1 MEHKPFFWIIDNEW
15 PDYSVETALLRK
27 AFPDCRIE
35 CSGIPFEDDLERFG
49 AQADVVLAQISAD
62 MSAGVIARLD
72 RCRGIAVFGS
82 GYNNVDV
89 AAARARGIPVTNV
102 NGYCSEDIA
111 DYVLAVIFHYYKKI
125 SHFSAHIG
133 DGCWGAEAVDAP
145 IPRLNRQPLLM
156 MGFGYIGSVTA
167 RRAAALGMK
176 VLVYDPYQPEEKIR
190 ACGAEPVTLDE
201 GLRCADYVSVHVR
214 LTELTQGLINK
225 DLLRKMKKTAILIN
239 VARGALV
246 KEDDL
251 IAAVREGMIGG
262 AVLDVVT
269 EEPIRPD
276 SPLLQTENILVTPH
290 ISYASEESLL
300 DLRERAVNNALAMY
314 RGETPQDLIKC

>member
-145 IPRLNRQPLLM
+145 IHRLNRQTLLL

-167 RRAAALGMK
+167 RRAGHEGAGVRPLPAGGENTGLRRRAGDAGRGAALCG
-176 VLVYDPYQPEEKIR
+176 LRFR
-190 ACGAEPVTLDE
+190 ACPPDGADT
-201 GLRCADYVSVHVR
+201 G
-214 LTELTQGLINK
+214 
-225 DLLRKMKKTAILIN
+225 
-239 VARGALV
+239 
-246 KEDDL
+246 
-251 IAAVREGMIGG
+251 
-262 AVLDVVT
+262 
-269 EEPIRPD
+269 
-276 SPLLQTENILVTPH
+276 PH
-290 ISYASEESLL
+290 
-300 DLRERAVNNALAMY
+300 
-314 RGETPQDLIKC
+314 Q

>member
-35 CSGIPFEDDLERFG
+35 CSGIPFDDELERLG
-49 AQADVVLAQISAD
+49 AQSDVVLAQISAD

-145 IPRLNRQPLLM
+145 IHRLNRQTLL
-156 MGFGYIGSVTA
+156 
-167 RRAAALGMK
+167 MK

>member
-1 MEHKPFFWIIDNEW
+1 M
-15 PDYSVETALLRK
+15 
-27 AFPDCRIE
+27 
-35 CSGIPFEDDLERFG
+35 
-49 AQADVVLAQISAD
+49 
-62 MSAGVIARLD
+62 
-72 RCRGIAVFGS
+72 
-82 GYNNVDV
+82 
-89 AAARARGIPVTNV
+89 
-102 NGYCSEDIA
+102 
-111 DYVLAVIFHYYKKI
+111 
-125 SHFSAHIG
+125 
-133 DGCWGAEAVDAP
+133 
-145 IPRLNRQPLLM
+145 
-156 MGFGYIGSVTA
+156 
-167 RRAAALGMK
+167 
-176 VLVYDPYQPEEKIR
+176 
-190 ACGAEPVTLDE
+190 
-201 GLRCADYVSVHVR
+201 HVR

-251 IAAVREGMIGG
+251 IAAIREGMIGG
-262 AVLDVVT
+262 AVLDVVA